1 MGKVA
6 FWAVVGGLMAWLVPD
21 LVWAAGAGGGMPWET
36 PLQHLVDSLT
46 GPVAKAIGIVSI
58 FIFGATV
65 ALSEGGGL
73 RIVMG
78 IILGLSIM
86 FAAAT
91 WGLSFFGFAG
101 GAVM

>member
-1 MGKVA
+1 
-6 FWAVVGGLMAWLVPD
+6 
-21 LVWAAGAGGGMPWET
+21 
-36 PLQHLVDSLT
+36 LQRLIDSLT

-78 IILGLSIM
+78 ILLGLSVM
-86 FAAAT
+86 FAASS
-91 WGLSFFGFAG
+91 WGLTFFGFAG

>member
-6 FWAVVGGLMAWLVPD
+6 LLTVVVGLMTWLVPD
-21 LVWAAGAGGGMPWET
+21 LVFAAGAGGGMPWET
-36 PLQHLVDSLT
+36 PLQRLVDSLT

-78 IILGLSIM
+78 IIFGAEHHVCRRELGSDRSSALQ
-86 FAAAT
+86 
-91 WGLSFFGFAG
+91 
-101 GAVM
+101 AVQ